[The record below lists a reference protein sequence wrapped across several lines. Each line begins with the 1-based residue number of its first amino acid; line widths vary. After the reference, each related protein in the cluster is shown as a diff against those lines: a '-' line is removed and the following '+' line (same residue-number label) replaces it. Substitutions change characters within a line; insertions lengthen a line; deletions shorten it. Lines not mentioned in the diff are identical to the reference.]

1 MVFLICQNPRLAFQ
15 SYTKKAN
22 LFSLGVILANRA
34 RKMVNLAIEETS
46 GVDHPAHL
54 HEGWLVMKSADESE
68 VQRVLDETLT
78 KEESMPGDKQ
88 DEVKP
93 LATEEVEVDKAEMT
107 LEEAMKKIAD
117 LEAKLSEMDKMY
129 GAKEPKSDET
139 EEEDFMKSAP
149 EPVVKMIEELRKSAE
164 EAKAEL
170 QKERDSRADSEA
182 IEKAK
187 AWSNLNLDADKV
199 GPALRRLGSTDA
211 DLAKAIEETL
221 SSLNAQAES
230 AQIFAEIGK
239 SADFKTGNAYERM
252 TSLAKSAVEEGVA
265 KSFEQA
271 LADVATKNPDLYS
284 QYLSEKGA

>member
-1 MVFLICQNPRLAFQ
+1 MAKN
-15 SYTKKAN
+15 T
-22 LFSLGVILANRA
+22 

-78 KEESMPGDKQ
+78 EEDSNM
-88 DEVKP
+88 ETNSTE
-93 LATEEVEVDKAEMT
+93 ATTEQVENSVEEQLTIAKARIVE
-107 LEEAMKKIAD
+107 LEEA
-117 LEAKLSEMDKMY
+117 LAKASAEEM
-129 GAKEPKSDET
+129 S
-139 EEEDFMKSAP
+139 EEDKKKKKMDEESSEETDYMKSAP
-149 EPVVKMIEELRKSAE
+149 ESVVKMIEDLRKSAE
-164 EAKAEL
+164 EAQAEL
-170 QKERDSRADSEA
+170 QKERDSRADAEA

-187 AWSNLNLDADKV
+187 GWANLNLDADKV
-199 GPALRRLGSTDA
+199 GPALRRLASTDA

-221 SSLNAQAES
+221 SSVNAQAES

>member
-1 MVFLICQNPRLAFQ
+1 MPKN
-15 SYTKKAN
+15 T
-22 LFSLGVILANRA
+22 

-54 HEGWLVMKSADESE
+54 HEGWLVMKSASESE

-78 KEESMPGDKQ
+78 EEDSNMEKTSTEATQEQVETSVEEQLTIAKARISELEETLAKASKDAEMSEEDKKKKKMDEESS
-88 DEVKP
+88 E
-93 LATEEVEVDKAEMT
+93 
-107 LEEAMKKIAD
+107 
-117 LEAKLSEMDKMY
+117 EMDY
-129 GAKEPKSDET
+129 
-139 EEEDFMKSAP
+139 MKSAP
-149 EPVVKMIEELRKSAE
+149 ESVVKMIEDLRKSAE
-164 EAKAEL
+164 EARAEL
-170 QKERDSRADSEA
+170 QAERDTRADAEA

-187 AWSNLNLDADKV
+187 GWANLNLDAEKV
-199 GPALRRLGSTDA
+199 GPALRRLTATDA

-221 SSLNAQAES
+221 SSVNAQAES
-230 AQIFAEIGK
+230 AHIFAEIGK

>member
-1 MVFLICQNPRLAFQ
+1 
-15 SYTKKAN
+15 
-22 LFSLGVILANRA
+22 
-34 RKMVNLAIEETS
+34 
-46 GVDHPAHL
+46 
-54 HEGWLVMKSADESE
+54 MKSADESE

-78 KEESMPGDKQ
+78 EEDSNMEKNST
-88 DEVKP
+88 E
-93 LATEEVEVDKAEMT
+93 ATTEQVETSVEEQLTIAKARIVE
-107 LEEAMKKIAD
+107 LEEALAKASAEEEMSEEDKKKKKMD
-117 LEAKLSEMDKMY
+117 EESSEEMDY
-129 GAKEPKSDET
+129 
-139 EEEDFMKSAP
+139 MKSAP
-149 EPVVKMIEELRKSAE
+149 ESVVKMIEDLRKSAE
-164 EAKAEL
+164 EAQAEL
-170 QKERDSRADSEA
+170 QKERDSRADAEA

-187 AWSNLNLDADKV
+187 GWANLNLDADKV
-199 GPALRRLGSTDA
+199 GPALRRLASTDA

-221 SSLNAQAES
+221 SSVNAQAES